1 MKEDI
6 INKGKDWFQFRKGMD
21 DFILQTKS
29 LKKANGKPKSKA
41 IPNNTV
47 LAPHSAQ
54 ANVIT
59 TRP

>member
-21 DFILQTKS
+21 DFIMQQKS
-29 LKKANGKPKSKA
+29 LKKGGKPKSKA

-47 LAPHSAQ
+47 VAPHSAQ
-54 ANVIT
+54 ANVIS

>member
-6 INKGKDWFQFRKGMD
+6 IQRGKDWFQFRKGMD
-21 DFILQTKS
+21 DYIMQQKS
-29 LKKANGKPKSKA
+29 LKKGGKPKSNA

-47 LAPHSAQ
+47 MAPHSVQ
-54 ANVIT
+54 KTTIS